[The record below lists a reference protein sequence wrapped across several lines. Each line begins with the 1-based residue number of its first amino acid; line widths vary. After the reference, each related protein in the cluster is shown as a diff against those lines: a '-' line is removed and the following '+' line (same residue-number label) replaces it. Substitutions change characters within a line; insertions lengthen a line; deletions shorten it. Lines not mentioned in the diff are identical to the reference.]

1 MKQNKRDFL
10 EAIGFEDPEE
20 TKKML
25 MQLGVGIVIG
35 VALIVCLG
43 LAECSA
49 RWIGGQ

>member
-35 VALIVCLG
+35 FALIVCLG

>member
-1 MKQNKRDFL
+1 MKQKNKDFF
-10 EAIGFEDPEE
+10 EALGFEDPEE
-20 TKKML
+20 TKRVL